1 MRTYEYALKD
11 LFYHLH
17 VGNITHRCQ
26 SVNQFGRLF
35 RRHREA
41 AGATIEFLGI
51 AGMTLAEVAAVAAM
65 QEEIVDEIE
74 LCANTAVAN
83 AAVLMPEEAEEMR
96 NEEILTTAERRSLQ
110 KYKLCECYNVSPERI
125 TAEFVANYS
134 KPAVMAQFSNLNRV
148 HGAESIAD
156 SVKQW
161 RESRAAKDT
170 SVEDL
175 PRSDNMLKCM
185 FAVDVLD
192 TLMPTAAGEADYTRE
207 VKSFKMRYVAR
218 ADLEHRIDTAINMIK
233 RNCDVV
239 SLVFGLRRDRLNQER
254 TDLKTKLELL
264 NSIIN
269 GAYGVKL
276 AGVKQARVAT
286 SMFRLGEPKMFAW
299 NEQCGKYVVKAAKT
313 N

>member
-1 MRTYEYALKD
+1 
-11 LFYHLH
+11 
-17 VGNITHRCQ
+17 
-26 SVNQFGRLF
+26 
-35 RRHREA
+35 
-41 AGATIEFLGI
+41 
-51 AGMTLAEVAAVAAM
+51 
-65 QEEIVDEIE
+65 
-74 LCANTAVAN
+74 
-83 AAVLMPEEAEEMR
+83 MPEEAEEMR

-134 KPAVMAQFSNLNRV
+134 KPAVMAQFGDLNRV

-192 TLMPTAAGEADYTRE
+192 TLMPAPAGEANYTRE
-207 VKSFKMRYVAR
+207 LKSFKMRYVAR
-218 ADLEHRIDTAINMIK
+218 VDLERRADEAIAELR
-233 RNCDVV
+233 RNRDVV
-239 SLVFGLRRDRLNQER
+239 SLVFGLRRDRLDQER
-254 TDLKTKLELL
+254 TDLKAKLELI

-269 GAYGVKL
+269 SAYGVKL
-276 AGVKQARVAT
+276 TGVKQARAA
-286 SMFRLGEPKMFAW
+286 SNMFRLSEPKLFAW